1 MNSGALTRR
10 HAAHGGDHLK
20 YFRLYRKQFLR
31 AGFTVEAA
39 LLMTVILPVLLA
51 ILYYGFFLHDKG
63 VLNGAA
69 QQVTAQADLNSWKKS
84 GNNRLSRMA
93 GKMEKQTGPS
103 KKVSSK
109 VSVKKDQV
117 SASYSA
123 GMSLPGLLASWF
135 GKSRLNTGAL
145 AKRPLLYPADV
156 IRKIRGLEYVSAML
170 KGGS

>member
-1 MNSGALTRR
+1 M
-10 HAAHGGDHLK
+10 K
-20 YFRLYRKQFLR
+20 YICPGQKPSLR
-31 AGFTVEAA
+31 ASFTVEAA
-39 LLMTVILPVLLA
+39 LLMTVTFPVLLA

-69 QQVTAQADLNSWKKS
+69 QQVAAQADLNRWKKS
-84 GNNRLSRMA
+84 GNNKLARMA
-93 GKMEKQTGPS
+93 GKLEKQAGPS
-103 KKVSSK
+103 RKASSA

-123 GMSLPGLLASWF
+123 AMSLPGLLASLF
-135 GKSRLNTGAL
+135 GKSRLDTGAA

-170 KGGS
+170 KGGK